1 MSEDESFD
9 SFYSKLNEV
18 VIGKFNLGEKT
29 EDSKIVRKILRSLPE
44 SFHAKVTTIE
54 ESKDLDDIKVQE
66 LIGSLQTYELSL
78 PSQRKS
84 KDGVEKDVAYLAKNF
99 EKFLKF
105 KNSGKFA
112 KKGKFPSFGKDK
124 KDFKKR
130 EEKESLSTQEVTCF
144 ECNGHGH
151 FKKECPN
158 YLRTK
163 GKAYATTLSDLD
175 SSNSDSKES
184 YDGEGNYS
192 AFMTIAHVESM
203 DDLSKLVEKLGEH
216 SDEESMGVV
225 EELDANEN
233 ESTAS
238 LQENYNLLLE
248 KSGEYA
254 RVAKA
259 AMKKMKTTEEDYRGL
274 LVRYK
279 ETKCEME
286 TMNGELTEAYLKIK
300 FPEIEVVQANAK
312 VERVSSKKLDEV
324 LSHQKAFS
332 DKTGLGYIGE
342 SSSAVNVSKEVKFV
356 KAKKPIVVT
365 PTIEKVKKEK
375 KKNVAD
381 QRVLNKSHNQ
391 SVVRPKAKGK
401 SLLRSP
407 RSLRTNHFYHHC
419 GLQGHTRPNCHKLRV
434 LKNASD

>member
-1 MSEDESFD
+1 ME
-9 SFYSKLNEV
+9 
-18 VIGKFNLGEKT
+18 NL
-29 EDSKIVRKILRSLPE
+29 L
-44 SFHAKVTTIE
+44 
-54 ESKDLDDIKVQE
+54 
-66 LIGSLQTYELSL
+66 
-78 PSQRKS
+78 
-84 KDGVEKDVAYLAKNF
+84 
-99 EKFLKF
+99 
-105 KNSGKFA
+105 
-112 KKGKFPSFGKDK
+112 KKGSSQVFGKDK

-365 PTIEKVKKEK
+365 PTVEKVKKEK

-391 SVVRPKAKGK
+391 SMVRPKAKGK
-401 SLLRSP
+401 SLLRSL
-407 RSLRTNHFYHHC
+407 RSLRTNHVCHHC